1 MTPSDVVIPPPSPKI
16 VDYPGSIGIGI
27 GIVFTTVLLFVSGR
41 FDPTHG
47 VLTISLLVV
56 LAFLGVV
63 TVCLFYTIPND
74 EITSGVIGGLVAA
87 FGAVIAHWIGRSQDG
102 PK

>member
-1 MTPSDVVIPPPSPKI
+1 M
-16 VDYPGSIGIGI
+16 
-27 GIVFTTVLLFVSGR
+27 
-41 FDPTHG
+41 
-47 VLTISLLVV
+47 
-56 LAFLGVV
+56 
-63 TVCLFYTIPND
+63 CLFFTIPSD